1 MLPQHRNDPL
11 NRHIGV
17 DPQALAARP
26 SMAKRLRSQNKPQ
39 EWQARRF
46 AQAERFIRSAA
57 PQPGTYHRGL

>member
-1 MLPQHRNDPL
+1 
-11 NRHIGV
+11 
-17 DPQALAARP
+17 
-26 SMAKRLRSQNKPQ
+26 MAKRLRSQSKPQ